1 MMRETASAKATAP
14 PKQVIHEAPVKF
26 RSGKHTAIV
35 KEVFDIAPQFPPTY
49 LIRFT
54 FENES
59 VFDFEPGQ
67 FISIFAEKDG
77 KRISRPYSIASWPEN
92 KAYLE
97 LCIKVVE
104 GGFMSNYL
112 HHVRPG
118 TKLPTIGPLGRF
130 VMQEPIPYDTVFVAT
145 GTGVAPFI
153 AMMGHIWEQGMDHGR
168 EFHMVF
174 GVRYV
179 HDLIY
184 RDLIERDG
192 PERTAVTARD
202 AIVPCELDLGRA
214 GPIGHTFHEKPVQRL
229 RVPDDHEVP
238 AFRRLEPVRPSVHE
252 HIVPGLQRGPH
263 ALVFDPEAGE
273 GEHSGRG
280 HLNFGYTVCRSV
292 G

>member
-1 MMRETASAKATAP
+1 MMRETASAKAAVPET
-14 PKQVIHEAPVKF
+14 QVIQEGPVKF
-26 RSGKHTAIV
+26 RSAKHTGVV

-54 FENES
+54 FENEG

-92 KAYLE
+92 KAFLE

-104 GGFMSNYL
+104 GGFMSNFL
-112 HHVRPG
+112 HHVPVG

-130 VMQEPIPYDTVFVAT
+130 VMQEPIPFDTVLVAN
-145 GTGVAPFI
+145 GLGVPPSI
-153 AMMGHIWEQGMDHGR
+153 GLMGHICDRGLDRGR

-184 RDLIERDG
+184 RDPIERW
-192 PERTAVTARD
+192 EREHRN
-202 AIVPCELDLGRA
+202 
-214 GPIGHTFHEKPVQRL
+214 FHL
-229 RVPDDHEVP
+229 
-238 AFRRLEPVRPSVHE
+238 
-252 HIVPGLQRGPH
+252 
-263 ALVFDPEAGE
+263 
-273 GEHSGRG
+273 
-280 HLNFGYTVCRSV
+280 
-292 G
+292 